1 MPVAKISYRKGL
13 RDPHTFHAPN
23 LQTFFAFPIFQF
35 FAPSYSGYPTKEV
48 FESELSQTGFR
59 VDRIEPT
66 RPPWVAQ
73 IYYLLQKLP

>member
-1 MPVAKISYRKGL
+1 MHQIYR
-13 RDPHTFHAPN
+13 H
-23 LQTFFAFPIFQF
+23 FFAFPIFQF